1 MDLTV
6 FEDLGSVLA
15 TAFCVLF
22 FGSYAVALFGGRR
35 RLMAAAR
42 WVQELLQPLGG
53 TAQVRWTAS
62 SAFHITG
69 TEQDPPFQRMVV
81 TVLLKPRDLIAQLVV
96 NRLLRRNDL
105 LMIRCELRSQ
115 PIWGLEVYRPRTL
128 LSGLAQ
134 KEIGVEQWSETTLTS
149 SEHRVAHG
157 GGKAEEMC
165 EALLNELSTD
175 RSKLWRLAVRR
186 HFPHLLLAVDLPE
199 MTPQEAIR
207 FRELLT
213 RVVLAMQPYSTVVST
228 PAREEPEESD
238 VAR

>member
-1 MDLTV
+1 VDV
-6 FEDLGSVLA
+6 SIFEDLGSLLA

-22 FGSYAVALFGGRR
+22 FGSYAVALFTGRR
-35 RLMAAAR
+35 RLMGAAR
-42 WVQELLQPLGG
+42 WVNELLQPLGG

-69 TEQDPPFQRMVV
+69 TEQDAPFQRMVV
-81 TVLLKPRDLIAQLVV
+81 TVLLKPRDLIAALVV

-105 LMIRCELRSQ
+105 LMIRCELRHQ

-134 KEIGVEQWSETTLTS
+134 KEIGVEQWNETALTS
-149 SEHRVAHG
+149 SDHRVAHG

-165 EALLNELSTD
+165 AALLNELGSE
-175 RSKLWRLAVRR
+175 RAHMWRLAVRR
-186 HFPHLLLAVDLPE
+186 QFPHLLLAVDLPE
-199 MTPQEAIR
+199 MTTEAASHHR
-207 FRELLT
+207 DLVRRL
-213 RVVLAMQPYSTVVST
+213 VVAVQPYSTVVAT
-228 PAREEPEESD
+228 PAAEPEESD